1 MHDVLKKKEEEKAM
15 AATKE
20 PKKTK
25 KELEED
31 KRQEGLQ
38 KSLDSSNKGFAMLQK
53 MGYKAGKLH
62 KVIDLDSVNLLLFV
76 INSRSEISL
85 FLVCVLI
92 ALMTLF
98 VQNASYL

>member
-1 MHDVLKKKEEEKAM
+1 MKKKEEEKAL
-15 AATKE
+15 AASKE

-25 KELEED
+25 KELEEE

-62 KVIDLDSVNLLLFV
+62 YVSHKIY
-76 INSRSEISL
+76 
-85 FLVCVLI
+85 LI
-92 ALMTLF
+92 R
-98 VQNASYL
+98 